1 MLYVTAA
8 LVGLVVGPSVPAWA
22 DVTYVYTGNTYR
34 NSGSPNFA
42 GGFSPPYTAADY
54 VTATL
59 TLKNEIGANQ
69 TAFFVPFSD
78 IVVFTMS
85 DGVQTLDVFSP
96 QLYAEGANFATDSF
110 GNITQWS
117 VLLET
122 SIPGPPGLKPLTASV
137 LTSKGF
143 GNTPPWTADDSGWFS
158 YVGTIPGYGEYVFQ
172 PTGEVLNDPGTWT
185 VVPEPS
191 SVALVAIGLLGM
203 MAPCGEFRARS
214 RGSQRGTWPQY

>member
-1 MLYVTAA
+1 MRPREGASGYRPESRLGWGGSMRRIASASMLYVTAA

-110 GNITQWS
+110 
-117 VLLET
+117 
-122 SIPGPPGLKPLTASV
+122 
-137 LTSKGF
+137 
-143 GNTPPWTADDSGWFS
+143 
-158 YVGTIPGYGEYVFQ
+158 
-172 PTGEVLNDPGTWT
+172 
-185 VVPEPS
+185 
-191 SVALVAIGLLGM
+191 
-203 MAPCGEFRARS
+203 
-214 RGSQRGTWPQY
+214 